1 MNKNPFPKS
10 YKYEE
15 LIKIYSDI
23 AINGSY
29 KKDGTFFLQVKYLG
43 CLVKLNLK
51 DILKTLF
58 TKYNIKSLLDYGAG
72 QGSWEN
78 KVDNNQSLKNYLNL
92 DEVNYFEPARKLD
105 TKTISECVV
114 SFDVLEHVFISDI
127 PWVIYDIFS
136 YSSKLVIINAACY
149 PAGKMLPNNENVHIT
164 VREPFW
170 WKGIID
176 GVANFFPNINY
187 VVLASKTPK
196 DVTIYEDVSREEYLN
211 VKGYMALN
219 K

>member
-1 MNKNPFPKS
+1 MKKNPFPRS
-10 YKYEE
+10 HKYDE

-23 AINGSY
+23 AINGGY
-29 KKDGTFFLQVKYLG
+29 KPDGTFVPPDQLFGMSGQDKF
-43 CLVKLNLK
+43 KK
-51 DILKTLF
+51 ILKQLF
-58 TKYNIKSLLDYGAG
+58 IKYKIKSLLDYGAG

-78 KVDNNQSLKNYLNL
+78 KIDEKNTLKDYLNL
-92 DEVNYFEPARKLD
+92 EKVNYFEPARSKN
-105 TKTISECVV
+105 KKIISECVV

-136 YSSKLVIINAACY
+136 HASKLVVINAACY
-149 PAGKMLPNNENVHIT
+149 RAGKILPNKENVHIT

-176 GVANFFPNINY
+176 CIANLFPNINY
-187 VVLASKTPK
+187 VVLASKGIQ
-196 DVTIYEDVSREEYLN
+196 DVILYEDVSRDEFLSVN
-211 VKGYMALN
+211 GYMALN

>member
-1 MNKNPFPKS
+1 MNKNPFPRS
-10 YKYEE
+10 NKYDE
-15 LIKIYSDI
+15 LIEIYSDI
-23 AINGSY
+23 AINGIY
-29 KKDGTFFLQVKYLG
+29 KKDGTFFPPSQVFGMSGQVKFKS
-43 CLVKLNLK
+43 V
-51 DILKTLF
+51 LKTLF
-58 TKYNIKSLLDYGAG
+58 TKYNIKSVLDYGAG

-92 DEVNYFEPARKLD
+92 DSVSYFEPARELD

-170 WKGIID
+170 WKGMID

-211 VKGYMALN
+211 VKGYIALD

>member
-1 MNKNPFPKS
+1 MNKNPFPRS
-10 YKYEE
+10 NKYDE

-23 AINGSY
+23 AINGIY
-29 KKDGTFFLQVKYLG
+29 KKDGTFFPPSQVFGMSGQVKFKS
-43 CLVKLNLK
+43 V
-51 DILKTLF
+51 LKTLF
-58 TKYNIKSLLDYGAG
+58 TKYNIKSVLDYGAG

-92 DEVNYFEPARKLD
+92 DSVSYFEPARELD
-105 TKTISECVV
+105 TKNISECVV

-170 WKGIID
+170 WKGMID

>member
-1 MNKNPFPKS
+1 MNKNPYPKS
-10 YKYEE
+10 YKYDE
-15 LIKIYSDI
+15 LIQIYSDI
-23 AINGSY
+23 AIDGSY
-29 KKDGTFFLQVKYLG
+29 KKDGTFLAPSQVFGMSGQVKF
-43 CLVKLNLK
+43 KE
-51 DILKTLF
+51 ILKTLF

-72 QGSWEN
+72 QGSWDK

-92 DEVNYFEPARKLD
+92 DTVNYFEPARQLD
-105 TKTISECVV
+105 KKIISECVV

-149 PAGKMLPNNENVHIT
+149 PAGKLLPNKENVHIT
-164 VREPFW
+164 VRKPFW
-170 WKGIID
+170 WKGMID

-211 VKGYMALN
+211 VKGYLALN

>member
-1 MNKNPFPKS
+1 M
-10 YKYEE
+10 
-15 LIKIYSDI
+15 YSEI
-23 AINGSY
+23 AKNGSY
-29 KKDGTFFLQVKYLG
+29 KKDGTFIPPSQVFGMSGQVKF
-43 CLVKLNLK
+43 KN
-51 DILKTLF
+51 ILKTLF
-58 TKYNIKSLLDYGAG
+58 TKHNIKSVLDYGSG

-92 DEVNYFEPARKLD
+92 DTVNYFEPARQLD
-105 TKTISECVV
+105 AKAISECVV

-149 PAGKMLPNNENVHIT
+149 PAGKILPNKENVHIT
-164 VREPFW
+164 VRDPFW
-170 WKGIID
+170 WKGMID

-187 VVLASKTPK
+187 VVLASKTIR
-196 DVTIYEDVSREEYLN
+196 DVTIFEDVSREEYLQ

>member
-1 MNKNPFPKS
+1 LNKNPFPRS
-10 YKYEE
+10 YKYDE
-15 LIKIYSDI
+15 LIKMYSDI

-29 KKDGTFFLQVKYLG
+29 KKDGTIFPPSQVFGMSGQVKF
-43 CLVKLNLK
+43 KK
-51 DILKTLF
+51 ILKTLF
-58 TKYNIKSLLDYGAG
+58 TKYNIKSVLDYGAG

-92 DEVNYFEPARKLD
+92 DIVNYFEPARKLD

-136 YSSKLVIINAACY
+136 YSSNLVIINAACY
-149 PAGKMLPNNENVHIT
+149 PAGKLLPNKENVHIT
-164 VREPFW
+164 VRQPFW

>member
-1 MNKNPFPKS
+1 M
-10 YKYEE
+10 
-15 LIKIYSDI
+15 
-23 AINGSY
+23 NGSY
-29 KKDGTFFLQVKYLG
+29 KKDGTFFPPSQVFGMSGQVKF
-43 CLVKLNLK
+43 KK
-51 DILKTLF
+51 ILKTLF

-72 QGSWEN
+72 QGSWEK

-92 DEVNYFEPARKLD
+92 DTVNYFEPARQLD
-105 TKTISECVV
+105 KKIISECVV

-149 PAGKMLPNNENVHIT
+149 PAGKLLPNKENVHIT

-170 WKGIID
+170 WKGMID

-211 VKGYMALN
+211 VNGYMALN